1 MQKEFFEI
9 GVLVA
14 ARETVHLSRGSSGRN
29 SRAFPSSFCEAGEGY
44 PHFLKSSKEGS
55 RRSWGTYMRGFCLL
69 APCWTPAEPSLATR
83 QSTEEGPRQHWPC
96 PCSAGTCV
104 KQRPG
109 SAPVLEILKMQVG
122 LEHPWHHL
130 DSSNDRGR
138 RPKDHT
144 AGSAAWNNFL
154 PPWSLIPHRP
164 EKQEAGSKGGSVK
177 ERPFPLEGSRPQN
190 SLGEKNFASNVR
202 LVFSWT
208 LKGSK
213 VSGIY
218 PDRTRLW
225 SQKQLRS
232 CEISLGVQMKRTT
245 IKRIYGE
252 Q

>member
-1 MQKEFFEI
+1 MSQDVEQKFACVLNFGLTEKWKNRFRCSHPIISTRPYKEKTEMQKEFFEI

-122 LEHPWHHL
+122 LEHP
-130 DSSNDRGR
+130 
-138 RPKDHT
+138 
-144 AGSAAWNNFL
+144 
-154 PPWSLIPHRP
+154 
-164 EKQEAGSKGGSVK
+164 
-177 ERPFPLEGSRPQN
+177 
-190 SLGEKNFASNVR
+190 
-202 LVFSWT
+202 
-208 LKGSK
+208 
-213 VSGIY
+213 
-218 PDRTRLW
+218 
-225 SQKQLRS
+225 
-232 CEISLGVQMKRTT
+232 
-245 IKRIYGE
+245 
-252 Q
+252 